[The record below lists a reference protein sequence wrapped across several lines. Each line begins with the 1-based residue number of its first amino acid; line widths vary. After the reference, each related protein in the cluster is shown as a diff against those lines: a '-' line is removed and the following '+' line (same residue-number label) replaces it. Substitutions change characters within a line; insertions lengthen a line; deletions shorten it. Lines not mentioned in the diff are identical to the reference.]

1 MHKLM
6 RFAASPM
13 RYPGPMLE
21 LLRTLSEATRV
32 EVLAA
37 AAAVDVADA
46 PVSSEAFRA
55 LAEPALRAA
64 VEDALSAA
72 GRCLVQHDNGWV
84 SGYRDDIADRLV
96 EEGVGVLK
104 PKDRAVLALILLH
117 TVAIPRARGRI
128 DSDDWTRSE
137 PTTVQELERNRH
149 LNASDIRH
157 SLRRLRTLGV
167 LRYGHRSA
175 IAPGSQFLRLTHERN
190 ARLWEELVLL
200 SRPEGMLAEV
210 IRRRR
215 AERLG
220 EEEIAG
226 A

>member
-1 MHKLM
+1 M
-6 RFAASPM
+6 RYAASPT
-13 RYPGPMLE
+13 RCPEPMLE
-21 LLRTLSEATRV
+21 LLRSLSEATRV

-46 PVSSEAFRA
+46 PVPSQAFRA
-55 LAEPALRAA
+55 LADPALRAA

-84 SGYRDDIADRLV
+84 SGYRDDIVDRLV
-96 EEGVGVLK
+96 EEGLGVLK
-104 PKDRAVLALILLH
+104 PKDRAVLALVLLH

-128 DSDDWTRSE
+128 ESEDWTLSE
-137 PTTVQELERNRH
+137 PTTVEELERNRH
-149 LNASDIRH
+149 LNASDIRR

-175 IAPGSQFLRLTHERN
+175 IAPGPQILRLTHERN

-200 SRPEGMLAEV
+200 CRPEGMLAQV

-215 AERLG
+215 AERLR
-220 EEEIAG
+220 EEA
-226 A
+226 ASA

>member
-1 MHKLM
+1 M
-6 RFAASPM
+6 P
-13 RYPGPMLE
+13 E
-21 LLRTLSEATRV
+21 LLRALNEVARV
-32 EVLAA
+32 DVLAA

-46 PVSSEAFRA
+46 PVPTEAFRA
-55 LAEPALRAA
+55 LTDPGLRAA

-72 GRCLVQHDNGWV
+72 GRCLVQHDGGWM

-96 EEGVGVLK
+96 EQGLGVLK
-104 PKDRAVLALILLH
+104 PKDRAVLALVLLH

-128 DSDDWTRSE
+128 ESEDWTLSE
-137 PTTVQELERNRH
+137 ATTVEELERNRH
-149 LNASDIRH
+149 LNASDIRR

-167 LRYGHRSA
+167 LRHGHRSA
-175 IAPGSQFLRLTHERN
+175 IAPGPQFLRLTHERN

-200 SRPEGMLAEV
+200 CRPEGMLAQV

-215 AERLG
+215 SERLG
-220 EEEIAG
+220 EETAS